1 MMPLVVAH
9 AAVVQRN
16 QIVDPVE
23 PEIVQDL
30 APTGTLRAAI
40 NFGNTVLAQKDAAT
54 GEAGGVSIEL
64 ARGVGRRLETP
75 VELVPFDAAG
85 KVFAALKTGAWDI
98 AFLAIDPARATEI
111 AFTAPYVLIE
121 GTYLVRADS
130 PLKAVEDVDRE
141 GVRVAVGRNAAYD
154 LYLTRT
160 LKHAQV
166 IRVPSP
172 SAAVEL
178 PTSSRRSPA

>member
-23 PEIVQDL
+23 PEIAQDL

-54 GEAGGVSIEL
+54 AEAEGVSIEL
-64 ARGVGRRLETP
+64 ARALGRRLETP

-85 KVFAALKTGAWDI
+85 KV
-98 AFLAIDPARATEI
+98 
-111 AFTAPYVLIE
+111 
-121 GTYLVRADS
+121 
-130 PLKAVEDVDRE
+130 
-141 GVRVAVGRNAAYD
+141 
-154 LYLTRT
+154 
-160 LKHAQV
+160 
-166 IRVPSP
+166 
-172 SAAVEL
+172 L
-178 PTSSRRSPA
+178 P